1 VGVLDGFMVVWS
13 NARATFGEGTPEGGA
28 QFDASAQLH
37 ELQSKVNSAAPGA
50 RWSGS
55 GADAYADTNDRQAR
69 TLGKLAEL
77 DQRLGSEVDRSAWV
91 VAAGRRDL
99 DAVRQWVTDAAAT
112 VPNSA
117 AGERMLIPVV
127 SRGAGEIVGIVER
140 SHTDLGAIA
149 RRIEALGGEYR
160 ALAGP
165 FPRAPIDDTQS
176 PDPQDVAQ
184 WYMDWEDLNS
194 RIAKHNAVVPRP
206 PWNTPAGVAY
216 QAEKEEL
223 DVEQSKLILEAAS
236 LGIDATVGP
245 TIG

>member
-1 VGVLDGFMVVWS
+1 MAIWS

-28 QFDASAQLH
+28 QFDASAQLR
-37 ELQSKVNSAAPGA
+37 QMQAKVQSAAPGS
-50 RWSGS
+50 RWTGT
-55 GADAYADTNDRQAR
+55 GADAYADANDKQAR
-69 TLGKLAEL
+69 TLGALADL
-77 DQRLGSEVDRSAWV
+77 DRRLGSEVDRSAEV

-99 DAVRQWVTDAAAT
+99 DAVRQWVSDAAAT
-112 VPNSA
+112 VPNNA

-127 SRGAGEIVGIVER
+127 GKGAGEIVSILER
-140 SHTDLGAIA
+140 SNGDLAAIA
-149 RRIEALGGEYR
+149 SRIHSLGEEYR
-160 ALAGP
+160 ALAKP
-165 FPRAPIDDTQS
+165 FPRAPIDDTKA

-216 QAEKEEL
+216 QAEKEAL
-223 DVEQSKLILEAAS
+223 DLEQSKLVLEAAS
-236 LGIDATVGP
+236 LGIDATVST